1 MVDYVDQ
8 VVDLVLTDLGRK
20 QRDQPAD
27 EQGGD
32 PGDRSGDKD
41 DPFVFFPQGND
52 HGRALA
58 ADLAFFGQLPVDRLK
73 FGLQTGGFAVLGE
86 LVR

>member
-27 EQGGD
+27 EQSGN
-32 PGDRSGDKD
+32 PGNRSGDKD
-41 DPFVFFPQGND
+41 DPFVFF
-52 HGRALA
+52 HRVTTIAGRWPPIWPSSANCRWT
-58 ADLAFFGQLPVDRLK
+58 V
-73 FGLQTGGFAVLGE
+73 
-86 LVR
+86 